1 MLIGS
6 KDPENMTTEQRRV
19 YDAIAS
25 GPRRSVPAPFLGMLD
40 APRLADAIQAV
51 GIAIR
56 FSGAAP
62 DALREIA
69 ILATAAA
76 FGSGYEWSHHEAIA
90 RSLGVPQ
97 PHIEATRLG
106 ATDKVEDEA
115 TRLVIVLCRAAVLE
129 KKIRQGELARL
140 VGLVGRAV
148 ASEVV
153 AIAGYYP
160 MLALFL
166 SAANLDHALDQQA

>member
-6 KDPENMTTEQRRV
+6 KDPEKMTAEQRRV
-19 YDAIAS
+19 HDAIAS
-25 GPRRSVPAPFLGMLD
+25 GPRRSVPAPFLAMLD
-40 APRLADAIQAV
+40 APELAEAIQAV
-51 GIAIR
+51 GAMIR

-69 ILATAAA
+69 ILATAGA
-76 FGSGYEWSHHEAIA
+76 FGSGYEWSHHDAIA
-90 RSLGVPQ
+90 RPLGVPVSV
-97 PHIEATRLG
+97 IEATRSG
-106 ATDKVEDEA
+106 ETDKLDDETA
-115 TRLVIVLCRAAVLE
+115 RLVITLCRAAVLE
-129 KKIRQGELARL
+129 RRIRQDDLARL
-140 VGLVGRAV
+140 VALVGRGI

-166 SAANLDHALDQQA
+166 SAADLDHGLA

>member
-6 KDPENMTTEQRRV
+6 KDPEKMSAEQRRV
-19 YDAIAS
+19 YDAIAT
-25 GPRRSVPAPFLGMLD
+25 GPRKSVPAPFLAMLD
-40 APRLADAIQAV
+40 APVLADAIQAV
-51 GIAIR
+51 GATIR

-69 ILATAAA
+69 IMATAAA
-76 FGSGYEWSHHEAIA
+76 FGSGYEWSHHVAIA
-90 RSLGVPQ
+90 RPLGVPETV
-97 PHIEATRLG
+97 IAATLSGR
-106 ATDKVEDEA
+106 TDELDDKTA
-115 TRLVIVLCRAAVLE
+115 QLVITLCRSAVLE
-129 KKIRQGELARL
+129 RRIRQDELGRL
-140 VGLVGRAV
+140 VALVGRAV

-166 SAANLDHALDQQA
+166 SAAELDHALK